1 MAAGLTLCGIL
12 VLLVVAARRQERARR
27 GAYVDQLDAEATK
40 YLPKKAS
47 VRIYSEIKNVLKAN
61 PELGSMPIRDVVEG
75 FERFG
80 ERSMRKGAA
89 ELTARGVKL
98 GKVRK
103 AVVHVGRKGTY
114 KTIVEM
120 LSEMAKGSY
129 EPDEKEITIRI
140 PQGMASGDVI
150 FTHEI
155 THAIIDHSPLG
166 QYGRNLLKFSEK
178 AEKGSPREKH
188 AHQELDNFIAI
199 NEALAY
205 AVQDSIYGTKRDIE
219 LVEGVPSS
227 KYYDPIMAIIKEKG
241 VKTAVEAVAKINPL
255 LTKRHPDKY
264 YESFEQMIEKLTPS
278 SAPAPR

>member
-1 MAAGLTLCGIL
+1 MAAGLTLSGIL
-12 VLLVVAARRQERARR
+12 VLLIVAARRQERARR
-27 GAYVDQLDAEATK
+27 GTYVDQLGTEATK

-47 VRIYSEIKNVLKAN
+47 VRIYSEITRVLEAN
-61 PELGSMPIRDVVEG
+61 PELGRMPIGDVVER

-89 ELTARGVKL
+89 ELTARGVKP

-103 AVVHVGRKGTY
+103 VVVHVGRKGTY
-114 KTIVEM
+114 KTVIEM

-129 EPDEKEITIRI
+129 EPDEKQINIRI
-140 PQGMASGDVI
+140 PQGTTSGDVI

-155 THAIIDHSPLG
+155 THAVIDYSPLG

-188 AHQELDNFIAI
+188 AQQELDNFLAI

-205 AVQDSIYGTKRDIE
+205 AVQDSIYGTKRDFDQI
-219 LVEGVPSS
+219 EGVPLS
-227 KYYDPIMAIIKEKG
+227 KYYNPIAAIIKKKG
-241 VKTAVEAVAKINPL
+241 VKMAVEAVAKINPL
-255 LTKRHPDKY
+255 LTKRHPDEY
-264 YESFEQMIEKLTPS
+264 YESFEQMTEKLTPS
-278 SAPAPR
+278 SAAEQR